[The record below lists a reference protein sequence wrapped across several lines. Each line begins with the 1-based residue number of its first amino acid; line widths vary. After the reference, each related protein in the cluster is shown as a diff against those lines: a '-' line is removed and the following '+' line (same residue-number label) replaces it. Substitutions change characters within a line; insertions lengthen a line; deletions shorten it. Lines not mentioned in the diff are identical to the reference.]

1 MPKEIDKQKLL
12 DLMQIYK
19 AHLEKELGAKLEEQ
33 PSKPTTREYQEF
45 KAEFL
50 PKHMTLYENL
60 CNLSEKLLKIK
71 PDAKKAEALQE
82 AINIT
87 HLGITP
93 AGAVSFSFLIPLV
106 SAIFGSLLAFLIF
119 DSMFFVFLF
128 LIGTVISIKPI
139 GKVPEF
145 LANNWRLKASNQ
157 MVLCIFYVVTYMRH
171 TSNLENAIE
180 FASEHL
186 SPPLS
191 LDLKKVLWD
200 VETETYPSIK
210 DSLESYLSTWKKYN
224 MEFIESFH
232 LIESSLY
239 EGSETRRVGALD
251 KSLSVML
258 DETYEKML
266 HYAQNLKSPLTMLH
280 MLGIILPILGLVILP
295 LVVSFSENIKWY
307 HLAMLYDIIL
317 PIGVFYLSKT
327 IL

>member
-1 MPKEIDKQKLL
+1 MSKEIDKQKLL

-119 DSMFFVFLF
+119 DSMFFVFF
-128 LIGTVISIKPI
+128 LLLHIWGT
-139 GKVPEF
+139 
-145 LANNWRLKASNQ
+145 
-157 MVLCIFYVVTYMRH
+157 H
-171 TSNLENAIE
+171 
-180 FASEHL
+180 
-186 SPPLS
+186 PP
-191 LDLKKVLWD
+191 
-200 VETETYPSIK
+200 
-210 DSLESYLSTWKKYN
+210 WK
-224 MEFIESFH
+224 M
-232 LIESSLY
+232 
-239 EGSETRRVGALD
+239 
-251 KSLSVML
+251 
-258 DETYEKML
+258 
-266 HYAQNLKSPLTMLH
+266 Q
-280 MLGIILPILGLVILP
+280 
-295 LVVSFSENIKWY
+295 
-307 HLAMLYDIIL
+307 
-317 PIGVFYLSKT
+317 
-327 IL
+327 